1 MTKKIKVTSP
11 FFGFVQKREVEQEKL
26 RVRVIRAPLVNQDD
40 LRNVVFSRARA
51 IVL

>member
-11 FFGFVQKREVEQEKL
+11 VLACEKAQEQENEKV
-26 RVRVIRAPLVNQDD
+26 RVRIIKAPLVNQDD

>member
-1 MTKKIKVTSP
+1 MTKKIQVTGSA
-11 FFGFVQKREVEQEKL
+11 FSMSTNMQGESE
-26 RVRVIRAPLVNQDD
+26 RVRVRIIKAPLVNQDD